1 MGSHRHRL
9 GNRRAREN
17 RSARRLQNY
26 FAAHHRRG
34 RLRDLLLFGV
44 HTAISHAQS
53 ARGVHTGVSLF
64 VGRDDMAHCLGR

>member
-26 FAAHHRRG
+26 FVAHHRRG
-34 RLRDLLLFGV
+34 RLRDLLLFGI

-53 ARGVHTGVSLF
+53 A
-64 VGRDDMAHCLGR
+64 